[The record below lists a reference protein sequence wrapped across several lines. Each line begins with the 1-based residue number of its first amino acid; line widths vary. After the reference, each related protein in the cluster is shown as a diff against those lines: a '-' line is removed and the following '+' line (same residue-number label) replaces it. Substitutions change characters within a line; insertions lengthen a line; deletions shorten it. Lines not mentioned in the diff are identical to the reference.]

1 MAEWTRAAQARN
13 AFADMIESLTPE
25 QMRQTTL
32 CEAWDAHGVLAHLV
46 TFAEITLPN
55 LFGNLVKAGF
65 DFDKAAV
72 AMAAKRQERSVEDLV
87 ASLRAN
93 AAKSAPMPGF
103 PEELTLG
110 DAMIHTQDVRR
121 PLGLG
126 HEFSDEQL
134 RTTLDFLTTH
144 KHSKTL
150 VGKPKADD
158 VRLVA
163 TDMDWAHGDGAE
175 ITGTAEALMMGLAKR
190 PVLDELAGEGVAR
203 WR

>member
-1 MAEWTRAAQARN
+1 MAEWTRAAEARN

-25 QMRQTTL
+25 QMQLTSL
-32 CEAWDAHGVLAHLV
+32 CPAWNAHGVLAHLV
-46 TFAEITLPN
+46 TFAEIKLPN
-55 LFGNLVKAGF
+55 LFGNLIRARF
-65 DFDKAAV
+65 DFDKAAI
-72 AMAAKRQERSVEDLV
+72 AMAEKRQERSVEDLV

-93 AAKSAPMPGF
+93 ATRSAPMPGF

-126 HEFSDEQL
+126 HEFSEEQL

-144 KHSKTL
+144 KHSRTL

-163 TDMDWAHGDGAE
+163 TDLDWSHGEGAE
-175 ITGTAEALMMGLAKR
+175 ITGPAEALMMGFAKR
-190 PVLDELAGEGVAR
+190 PVLDELSGDGVVR